1 MGLDLQTAEARRLW
15 ADYRHRLAWR
25 DRDLPALERSE
36 RLMEA
41 EAHIAEAMS
50 ASGSGGEAE
59 RLRAALQAF
68 GRLEAPPSAWRAPLH
83 FALRYLAMTTA
94 VICGLFALA
103 LLHMAVMEVFN
114 PDAVGLYWHPGDG
127 VTLSYENQPG
137 SRELLGAWFIPAA
150 LAAAAALLAIVA
162 ALYRLL
168 SPSARRA
175 SARP

>member
-25 DRDLPALERSE
+25 DRDLPALERAE

-59 RLRAALQAF
+59 
-68 GRLEAPPSAWRAPLH
+68 RLEAPPSAWRAPLH

-114 PDAVGLYWHPGDG
+114 PDAVGLYWHSGDG
-127 VTLSYENQPG
+127 ITLSYENQPG

-175 SARP
+175 STRP